1 VAYVVAPRFHGEKSV
16 ELLLSAIAD
25 GTLDDDEPSP
35 ALGAMPPNNKSA
47 TLSRRRVSQSVTA
60 KRMTAKCMTA
70 KCVASKCVASTQC
83 MTAMR

>member
-1 VAYVVAPRFHGEKSV
+1 MSWRMSSPPRFHGEKSV
-16 ELLLSAIAD
+16 ELLLPAIAD
-25 GTLDDDEPSP
+25 GAFDDDEPSP

-60 KRMTAKCMTA
+60 KRVAA
-70 KCVASKCVASTQC
+70 KCVAAKCVASTQC